1 MSKDPHRYHS
11 TQLSA
16 CRVRVEQLNL
26 LDIWLSRARLATA
39 LALVGLAFASLWQG
53 WLSIW
58 WLLPAGVFFIVL
70 VVSHDRFIRAQ
81 RIVRRRVRRHE
92 LGLARIEDRWIG
104 MGETGERFNDEE
116 HPYACDLNIFGDGS
130 LFQLLTTAQTM
141 AGEETL
147 ARWLLGG
154 ADIETVHG
162 RQKSVRELSVRQN
175 LLEDLYALGVD
186 VRAEV
191 DSSQLVTWAKRQNL
205 LATAGLRVFASALSI
220 TVVTAI
226 SAWLAGLV
234 PGVVPLGF
242 VLTNVGV
249 GMFYRRAVNRILH
262 GSSEPS
268 RELEVLATVLER
280 LDRESFKT
288 DQLKQLSGY
297 IGTQTDNPTRSI
309 RQLSYLIQMHD
320 WQHNLLFAPVAAV
333 MLWGLH
339 CAAAVEAWRNRHG
352 DSVEVWLRVVGEFEA
367 LASIASHHFSNP
379 GDPFPE
385 LVPSGEV
392 PIYEAEGLTH
402 PILPRASAVAND
414 IAIGGEP
421 QLCVVSGSNM
431 SGKTTL
437 LRTVGI
443 NAVMAFVGAPVR
455 ARRLKLSPLVIGA
468 TLHVQ
473 DSLLKG
479 QSRFYAEI
487 TRLRRLVDLAKGATP
502 LLFLFDELFHGT
514 NSHDRVAGASGIL
527 HFFLDHRSIGLV
539 TTHDLALAGIADRL
553 ALKAINVHFED
564 QFTGGEMTFDYHLRS
579 GRATRS
585 NALALMTAVGLDVS
599 R

>member
-1 MSKDPHRYHS
+1 MLTDPHRYHS
-11 TQLSA
+11 AELSA
-16 CRVRVEQLNL
+16 CRVRAEQLNL

-39 LALVGLAFASLWQG
+39 LAWVGLAFASLWQG
-53 WLSIW
+53 RLSVW
-58 WLLPAGVFFIVL
+58 WLLPAGALFIVL
-70 VVSHDRFIRAQ
+70 AVSHDRFIRAKC
-81 RIVRRRVRRHE
+81 IVRRRARWHE
-92 LGLARIEDRWIG
+92 LGLARIDDRWIG

-116 HPYACDLNIFGDGS
+116 HPYACDLDIFGDGS

-147 ARWLLGG
+147 AGWLLGG
-154 ADIETVHG
+154 ADIETVRR
-162 RQKSVRELSVRQN
+162 RQKAVRDLAGRQN
-175 LLEDLYALGVD
+175 LLEDLYTLGVD
-186 VRAEV
+186 VRAKV
-191 DSSQLVTWAKRQNL
+191 DSSRLVTWARSQSL
-205 LATAGLRVFASALSI
+205 LGTARLRVFASALSI
-220 TVVTAI
+220 AAVTAI
-226 SAWLAGLV
+226 SAWLAGLI
-234 PGVVPLGF
+234 PGIVPLGF
-242 VLTNVGV
+242 ILINVGV
-249 GMFYRRAVNRILH
+249 GMFYRRAVNCVLH

-280 LDRESFKT
+280 LDHESFGT
-288 DQLKQLSGY
+288 DQLKQLSGH
-297 IGTQTDNPTRSI
+297 IDSQTDNPSRSI
-309 RQLSYLIQMHD
+309 RQLSWLIQMHD

-339 CAAAVEAWRNRHG
+339 CAAAVEAWRDRRG
-352 DSVEVWLRVVGEFEA
+352 GSVEVWLRVVGEFEA
-367 LASIASHHFSNP
+367 LASIAAHHFANP

-414 IAIGGEP
+414 IAIGKEP

-443 NAVMAFVGAPVR
+443 NAVMALAGAPVR
-455 ARRLKLSPLVIGA
+455 ARQLRLSPLVIGA
-468 TLHVQ
+468 TLQVQ
-473 DSLLKG
+473 DSLLAG
-479 QSRFYAEI
+479 RSRFYAEI
-487 TRLRRLVDLAKGATP
+487 TRLRRLVDLVKGPTP

-514 NSHDRVAGASGIL
+514 NSHDRVEGASGIL
-527 HFFLDHRSIGLV
+527 HFFLDCRAIGLV

-553 ALKAINVHFED
+553 ASKATNVHFED
-564 QFTGGEMTFDYHLRS
+564 QFVDGEMTFDYHLRS

-585 NALALMTAVGLDVS
+585 NALALMTAIGLDVS

>member
-1 MSKDPHRYHS
+1 MRKDPHRYHS

-16 CRVRVEQLNL
+16 CRVRAEQLNL
-26 LDIWLSRARLATA
+26 LDIWLSRARLTTV
-39 LALVGLAFASLWQG
+39 LAWVGLAFASLWQG
-53 WLSIW
+53 RLSVW
-58 WLLPAGVFFIVL
+58 WLLPVGVLFIVL
-70 VVSHDRFIRAQ
+70 VISHDRFIRTQ

-104 MGETGERFNDEE
+104 IGETGERFDEEE
-116 HPYACDLNIFGDGS
+116 HPYACDLGIFGDGS

-154 ADIETVHG
+154 ADIETIHR
-162 RQKSVRELSVRQN
+162 RQEAVRDLAVRQN
-175 LLEDLYALGVD
+175 LLEDLYALGAD

-191 DSSQLVTWAKRQNL
+191 DSSQLVTWAKCQSPL
-205 LATAGLRVFASALSI
+205 GTAGFRIFASVLSVA
-220 TVVTAI
+220 VVAAI
-226 SAWLAGLV
+226 SAWLAGLL

-242 VLTNVGV
+242 VLLNVGV
-249 GMFYRRAVNRILH
+249 GMFYRRTVNRILH

-268 RELEVLATVLER
+268 RELDVLATVLER
-280 LDRESFKT
+280 LGRESFET
-288 DQLKQLSGY
+288 DQLKQLNGY
-297 IGTQTDNPTRSI
+297 IDTQTDNPPRSI
-309 RQLSYLIQMHD
+309 HKLSYLIQMHD

-339 CAAAVEAWRNRHG
+339 CAAAGEAWRERHG
-352 DSVEVWLRVVGEFEA
+352 GSGEVWLRVVGEFEA
-367 LASIASHHFSNP
+367 LASIASHHFANP

-385 LVPSGEV
+385 LVPSEEV

-414 IAIGGEP
+414 IAIGKEP

-443 NAVMAFVGAPVR
+443 NAVMAFAGAPVR
-455 ARRLKLSPLVIGA
+455 ARRLRLSTLVIGA

-473 DSLLKG
+473 DSLLTG
-479 QSRFYAEI
+479 Q
-487 TRLRRLVDLAKGATP
+487 
-502 LLFLFDELFHGT
+502 
-514 NSHDRVAGASGIL
+514 
-527 HFFLDHRSIGLV
+527 
-539 TTHDLALAGIADRL
+539 
-553 ALKAINVHFED
+553 
-564 QFTGGEMTFDYHLRS
+564 
-579 GRATRS
+579 
-585 NALALMTAVGLDVS
+585 
-599 R
+599 

>member
-1 MSKDPHRYHS
+1 
-11 TQLSA
+11 
-16 CRVRVEQLNL
+16 
-26 LDIWLSRARLATA
+26 
-39 LALVGLAFASLWQG
+39 
-53 WLSIW
+53 
-58 WLLPAGVFFIVL
+58 
-70 VVSHDRFIRAQ
+70 
-81 RIVRRRVRRHE
+81 
-92 LGLARIEDRWIG
+92 
-104 MGETGERFNDEE
+104 
-116 HPYACDLNIFGDGS
+116 
-130 LFQLLTTAQTM
+130 
-141 AGEETL
+141 
-147 ARWLLGG
+147 
-154 ADIETVHG
+154 
-162 RQKSVRELSVRQN
+162 
-175 LLEDLYALGVD
+175 
-186 VRAEV
+186 
-191 DSSQLVTWAKRQNL
+191 
-205 LATAGLRVFASALSI
+205 
-220 TVVTAI
+220 
-226 SAWLAGLV
+226 
-234 PGVVPLGF
+234 
-242 VLTNVGV
+242 
-249 GMFYRRAVNRILH
+249 MFYRRAVNRILH

-455 ARRLKLSPLVIGA
+455 ARRLQLSPLVIGA

-553 ALKAINVHFED
+553 ASKAINVHFED